1 MTDPTIERHADDGI
15 LVASAEPQDEKADA
29 RWVVTAGETPVSASI
44 ERHRSNG
51 NYLTFFKACPPGV
64 PGGYAFLP
72 ASAGDQAAIDFA
84 VAFVRAWL
92 PK

>member
-1 MTDPTIERHADDGI
+1 MPDLTIERYTDDGI
-15 LVASAEPQDEKADA
+15 LVARADPPDSTADA
-29 RWVVTAGETPVSASI
+29 RWEVTAGATSASAWV

-72 ASAGDQAAIDFA
+72 ASAGDQDATDLA